1 MIKKRL
7 SREERA
13 RKEIGYTDISRNTAT
28 FLVFSFLLII
38 CLVPLVQVGLDRGGD
53 FGPFFRLQLAEPLPG
68 KRDELSLPE
77 KIDRFDKKIIQNMRK
92 LENSLEEGSF
102 LRKLFLPPIQYVF
115 LQYLGQGNEKVVVG
129 NDTSRFLFYTVG
141 LDYLTGQPF
150 LHPDQLEKRA
160 TGHEIWERAVQP
172 DPVAAIIDFRDQLA
186 ARSIELLVVPV
197 PVKAGI
203 EPERLVATE
212 SFSRPLRNRS
222 WSRLMEKL
230 SAEDITVFDAGAVLV
245 DYSRRKDG
253 AFLQYDTHWQPG
265 AMEAVAGKLADFIK
279 ETYTLSPG
287 KNDFSLQP
295 VTVHNSGDIARMLTL
310 PESVAVLEEQEVV
323 VNQVLGEEGAYVK
336 ADPESSILLLGDSF
350 TNIFSFRGL
359 HWSFAGGLAEHL
371 SYHLGQVVDCLARN
385 DSGAYAT
392 RELLAADLARGRDRL
407 AGKRLVIWEF
417 SERELSSGDWK
428 ILPMELQEPVDNG
441 FFAVENG
448 ENTVVIGRVASISSS
463 PKPGSVPYIDN
474 LITLHLVDLRDRDGT
489 RIDPDQALVYGW
501 GMRGNKLKP
510 LATVRPGD
518 EIQLALSPWE
528 EKESEYGGFRRS
540 PLADDMIELETPN
553 WGELIH
559 DE

>member
-1 MIKKRL
+1 MRKKRL

-13 RKEIGYTDISRNTAT
+13 RKEIGYTDIRRGTAI

-38 CLVPLVQVGLDRGGD
+38 FSVPLVQVGLDRGGD
-53 FGPFFRLQLAEPLPG
+53 FGPFFSLQLAESQPG
-68 KRDELSLPE
+68 HSEELSLP
-77 KIDRFDKKIIQNMRK
+77 KIIDRFDKRIIQNMRK

-102 LRKLFLPPIQYVF
+102 LRSLFLPPIQYV
-115 LQYLGQGNEKVVVG
+115 LLRYLGQGNEKVVVG
-129 NDTSRFLFYTVG
+129 RDDSRFLFYTAG

-150 LHPDQLEKRA
+150 LDPDQLEKRA
-160 TGHEIWERAVQP
+160 TGHEVWERAVQP
-172 DPVAAIIDFRDQLA
+172 DPLAAIVHFRDQLA

-203 EPERLVATE
+203 EPERLVAKE
-212 SFSRPLRNRS
+212 FFVRPLRNRS
-222 WSRLMEKL
+222 WSRFIEKL
-230 SAEDITVFDAGAVLV
+230 SAENITVFDAGAVLV
-245 DYSRRKDG
+245 DFSRKNGG
-253 AFLQYDTHWQPG
+253 AFLQSDTHWRPG
-265 AMEAVAGKLADFIK
+265 AMEAVAGRLADFIK
-279 ETYTLSPG
+279 KKYTFPG
-287 KNDFSLQP
+287 EKHGFSSQP
-295 VTVHNSGDIARMLTL
+295 VTVRNKGDIARMLTL
-310 PESVAVLEEQEVV
+310 PEDTSLLREQEVV
-323 VNQVLGEEGAYVK
+323 VNQVLGEEGEFAK

-371 SYHLGQVVDCLARN
+371 GYRLGQSIDCLARN

-417 SERELSSGDWK
+417 SERELSLGDWK
-428 ILPMELQEPVDNG
+428 ILPLELREPVDSG
-441 FFAVENG
+441 FFTVPAG
-448 ENTVVIGRVASISSS
+448 ESIVVAGRVAAISSS

-474 LITLHLVDLRDRDGT
+474 LITLHLVDLRSSDGR

-501 GMRGNKLKP
+501 GMRNNRLKS

-518 EIQLALSPWE
+518 EIRLTLSSWE

-540 PLADDMIELETPN
+540 PLADEMIELETPD
-553 WGELIH
+553 WGELVN